1 MIQNM
6 MVEDYMGIQISLEVL
21 VVVVSIVLEM
31 DHRNYWV
38 DKMNMELNNDDMLDL
53 LLNEEID
60 NHLSQARWMDQYMLV
75 MMVDKDVDEYDDDD
89 V

>member
-1 MIQNM
+1 
-6 MVEDYMGIQISLEVL
+6 MGIQISWEVL